1 MKFIV
6 GHPASQSGA
15 APNVYLLNGDQAVNL
30 TDQIDGVGSDLMG
43 LISRDDLGA
52 AMARVDT
59 GKSIPLSDITPAMPV
74 ARPSKVICL
83 GLNYTDHIK
92 EGGYDVPEYP
102 ALFMRGL
109 NSLMPAGAPM
119 ILPECSEQLDYEA
132 ELMVI
137 IGKGGKHISEAN
149 ALSHVFGYTIFNDG
163 SVRNYQ
169 RKTHQWT
176 PGKNFDATG
185 PVGPVIVT
193 PDELPEGAKNLKIE
207 SRVGDEILQS
217 ANTSEMLWPV
227 DKTIATLSEFATLEP
242 GDMIA
247 MGTPPGV
254 GHARTPQRWLRD
266 GETIDIEIE
275 GIGICSSP
283 VVAEKR

>member
-6 GHPASQSGA
+6 GHPSPQSGA

-52 AMARVDT
+52 AMANIDT

-137 IGKGGKHISEAN
+137 VGKGGKHISEAN

-163 SVRNYQ
+163 S
-169 RKTHQWT
+169 
-176 PGKNFDATG
+176 A
-185 PVGPVIVT
+185 
-193 PDELPEGAKNLKIE
+193 
-207 SRVGDEILQS
+207 
-217 ANTSEMLWPV
+217 
-227 DKTIATLSEFATLEP
+227 EP
-242 GDMIA
+242 SLNM
-247 MGTPPGV
+247 V
-254 GHARTPQRWLRD
+254 
-266 GETIDIEIE
+266 
-275 GIGICSSP
+275 
-283 VVAEKR
+283 